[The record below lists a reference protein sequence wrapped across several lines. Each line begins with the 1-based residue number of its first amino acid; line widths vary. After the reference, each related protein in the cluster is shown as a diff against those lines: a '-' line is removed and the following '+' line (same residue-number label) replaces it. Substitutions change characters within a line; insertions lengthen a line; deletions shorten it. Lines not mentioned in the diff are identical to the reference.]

1 MTHQVLLHLTLTMN
15 LRNDLGA
22 LSMRMHLRWVDLP
35 KATQIIR
42 DRTKFTCL
50 LVRSVFFMTPIFK
63 EGEIKSEMSSR
74 SEAGAFPSLLMD
86 PAVRQVLL
94 EPPARYLR
102 EPHEQLY
109 EARTITVPIL
119 RMRKKRVR
127 KLATGSKVT
136 RIRSVHGAKSVQA
149 WPS

>member
-1 MTHQVLLHLTLTMN
+1 MGGFAQSHTDHQEQNQVY
-15 LRNDLGA
+15 
-22 LSMRMHLRWVDLP
+22 LP
-35 KATQIIR
+35 PGTE
-42 DRTKFTCL
+42 C
-50 LVRSVFFMTPIFK
+50 FFMTPIFK

-127 KLATGSKVT
+127 KLATCSEVT
-136 RIRSVHGAKSVQA
+136 RIKSVHGAKSVQA
-149 WPS
+149 RPS